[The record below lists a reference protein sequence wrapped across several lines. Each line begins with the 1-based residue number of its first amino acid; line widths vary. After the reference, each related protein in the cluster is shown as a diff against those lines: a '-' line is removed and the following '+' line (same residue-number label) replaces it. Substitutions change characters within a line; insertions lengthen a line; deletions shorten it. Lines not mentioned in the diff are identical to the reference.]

1 MDDKTTI
8 QDALSELQPIMSYVA
23 EIHNQK
29 EAISVVREFL
39 EGRIAVEKNLETKEV
54 LKIVHRRL
62 AEPEDKLGK
71 VVQTLYADMEMV
83 CVNYAGSIIN
93 IFVDQLNEEIK
104 NLYKEKEVKK
114 YENR

>member
-1 MDDKTTI
+1 MENKTNI
-8 QDALSELQPIMSYVA
+8 QDALLELQPIRSYVA
-23 EIHNQK
+23 ELHNQK
-29 EAISVVREFL
+29 EAISVVREFIA
-39 EGRIAVEKNLETKEV
+39 GRISTEKDMETKEV
-54 LKIVHRRL
+54 LKIVYKRL

>member
-1 MDDKTTI
+1 
-8 QDALSELQPIMSYVA
+8 
-23 EIHNQK
+23 
-29 EAISVVREFL
+29 
-39 EGRIAVEKNLETKEV
+39 
-54 LKIVHRRL
+54 
-62 AEPEDKLGK
+62 
-71 VVQTLYADMEMV
+71 MEMV

>member
-54 LKIVHRRL
+54 LKIVH
-62 AEPEDKLGK
+62 
-71 VVQTLYADMEMV
+71 
-83 CVNYAGSIIN
+83 
-93 IFVDQLNEEIK
+93 
-104 NLYKEKEVKK
+104 
-114 YENR
+114 